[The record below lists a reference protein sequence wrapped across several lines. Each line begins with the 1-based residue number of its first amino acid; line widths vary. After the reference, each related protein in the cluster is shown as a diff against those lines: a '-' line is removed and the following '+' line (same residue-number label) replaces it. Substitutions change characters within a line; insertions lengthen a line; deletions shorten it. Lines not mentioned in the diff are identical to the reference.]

1 MPFDAAQLTAFWT
14 SPDQMGLS
22 ARTRTQMASEGLV
35 TPADFE
41 DFSEKS
47 DLDALVKLLLK
58 PAKVRHGA
66 AGNLR
71 EVESYAIPAKSQIRI
86 DGARKMVLYY
96 ILVGRPMEAANMM
109 WPVIKNFVE
118 QWKALMEKKKAD
130 FGLPPKLTKD
140 KLVYKWLEQLN
151 QYLADVIGVRN
162 APFTY
167 LTRTDAQPPA
177 ILAARVVDQPYSVD
191 YESIEHELKFC
202 VSHDHTLSKSDNS
215 ALFQII
221 DRAVAGHDVSA
232 TIAPFRRTHDGRGA
246 YLAILTQHAGKSVWD
261 RVVRDAMSVLQ
272 TRTWSGTTS
281 VTLLQHTSMQ
291 RKAFIQLS
299 EAGEHVPTELPND
312 RTRVTYLLD
321 SLKTDN
327 PKMLAGTAAIEQD
340 ELGKRVHFE
349 NTVTFLL
356 PFDPVVAKN
365 AKAKGLGVNV
375 SGTAAD
381 TPANGA
387 TVGKTGV
394 ELRWHEPQKFSK
406 LTKEQKL
413 ELSEWNKTQPKRE
426 GGKKRTSE
434 KSKSNEKWKKA
445 RVASVSKAHTEL
457 MEAMADSHSADM
469 AVMNARIAG
478 MIAAIPPA
486 AGVATGRVGATV
498 GFHPGLQ
505 GPPPSFIPE
514 SIDVM
519 AERARVASVNLKNI
533 LKPPSKQAAP

>member
-1 MPFDAAQLTAFWT
+1 
-14 SPDQMGLS
+14 
-22 ARTRTQMASEGLV
+22 
-35 TPADFE
+35 
-41 DFSEKS
+41 
-47 DLDALVKLLLK
+47 
-58 PAKVRHGA
+58 
-66 AGNLR
+66 
-71 EVESYAIPAKSQIRI
+71 
-86 DGARKMVLYY
+86 
-96 ILVGRPMEAANMM
+96 MM
-109 WPVIKNFVE
+109 WPVIKNFIE

-130 FGLPPKLTKD
+130 IGLPPPKLTKD
-140 KLVYKWLEQLN
+140 KLVCKWLEQLN

-167 LTRTDAQPPA
+167 LTRTDTQPPA

-191 YESIEHELKFC
+191 YESIEHKLKFC
-202 VSHDHTLSKSDNS
+202 VSHNHTLSKLDNS

-221 DRAVAGHDVSA
+221 DCAVAGHDVSA

-312 RTRVTYLLD
+312 RTRVSYLLD

-349 NTVTFLL
+349 KTVTFLL

-381 TPANGA
+381 TPAKGA

-406 LTKEQKL
+406 LTKEQKF
-413 ELSEWNKTQPKRE
+413 ELSEWNKTQPKRD
-426 GGKKRTSE
+426 GGKKHTSDRA
-434 KSKSNEKWKKA
+434 KSADKWKKA
-445 RVASVSKAHTEL
+445 RVASVLKARAEI
-457 MEAMADSHSADM
+457 MEAMVDSHSADM
-469 AVMNARIAG
+469 AVMNARIDG
-478 MIAAIPPA
+478 MTTIPPA
-486 AGVATGRVGATV
+486 GIATGRVGAAV
-498 GFHPGLQ
+498 GFHPGLH
-505 GPPPSFIPE
+505 GPPPSFTPE
-514 SIDVM
+514 SIEVM
-519 AERARVASVNLKNI
+519 AERARVALVN
-533 LKPPSKQAAP
+533 

>member
-14 SPDQMGLS
+14 SPDQMGHS

-96 ILVGRPMEAANMM
+96 ILVGRPMEAADMM

-130 FGLPPKLTKD
+130 IGLPPKLTKD

-177 ILAARVVDQPYSVD
+177 ILAARIVDQPYSVD

-261 RVVRDAMSVLQ
+261 RVVRDAMLVLQ

-299 EAGEHVPTELPND
+299 EA
-312 RTRVTYLLD
+312 
-321 SLKTDN
+321 DN

-381 TPANGA
+381 TPAKGA

-434 KSKSNEKWKKA
+434 KSKSTDKWKKA
-445 RVASVSKAHTEL
+445 RVASVLSKANKEL